1 MNAQCIVIEQV
12 DGEWWVLL
20 QLRARTQHV
29 APGRLASIG
38 GRREESDTGPDDT
51 ARRELL
57 EESGVVPDRLREF
70 ARSKRCVW
78 FWCRQRTR
86 VPPTTPNE
94 MDDTRFLR
102 RRLRF
107 AGFDCSPRALGAPYG
122 HLWVQ
127 ARRIND
133 VPWPLMSGVRERVA
147 AALAEAEAEAA
158 EANEAAE
165 AAEAARST
173 NVAKNEKAG
182 KQ

>member
-1 MNAQCIVIEQV
+1 MNAQCIVIEEV

-86 VPPTTPNE
+86 VPPTTPHE
-94 MDDTRFLR
+94 MDDARFLR

-147 AALAEAEAEAA
+147 AALAEAQA

-173 NVAKNEKAG
+173 AVAKNEKRG